1 MPIASSNVPKEV
13 TVLER
18 INLPAPVKSIKPLE
32 LALNVPSE
40 LNVPVPISNVLP
52 LEIDTVLSQVIV
64 LLPIAALP
72 SLIVNWSKEQSP
84 LKVTEPL
91 EDLLTTISRVG
102 SIIAEQVLSPDPS
115 KVMISLLASNV
126 PDIEILPSKYKSVP
140 W

>member
-72 SLIVNWSKEQSP
+72 SLIVN
-84 LKVTEPL
+84 
-91 EDLLTTISRVG
+91 
-102 SIIAEQVLSPDPS
+102 
-115 KVMISLLASNV
+115 
-126 PDIEILPSKYKSVP
+126 
-140 W
+140 